1 MNTMRMVIAFTL
13 IFGALLAQENNQAE
27 VRQVKQVVQTAYIDG
42 FQNLGNLEDIE
53 EGFHPGFT
61 LLYIQ
66 NDQMQKL
73 PLYNWLAG
81 WKKRRAENPDGPK
94 EKAAIKFL
102 DVDVFGKRAVAQFE
116 MFRDGKKVFTDVF
129 FLMKFDEGWKIVS
142 KISHRH

>member
-66 NDQMQKL
+66 NDQMLKL

-81 WKKRRAENPDGPK
+81 WKKRRAENPGYLRHPDMAGEALCLPAPSISPLSIRLSLPPHTPDK
-94 EKAAIKFL
+94 GH
-102 DVDVFGKRAVAQFE
+102 VCNRRSRG
-116 MFRDGKKVFTDVF
+116 FRHT
-129 FLMKFDEGWKIVS
+129 LQIQMA
-142 KISHRH
+142 RY